1 MSQPSE
7 STTGLDAAFLAR
19 QKARL
24 EALRDQLVAE
34 ADAAGSDERRLQ
46 DESIDEVRDDADS
59 AETMAM
65 QENDEATYRRNI
77 ERLKAIRR
85 ALEKIAQGTY
95 GLSDISGE
103 PIARARLE
111 ALPEALD
118 SPDERDAT

>member
-1 MSQPSE
+1 MSQQSE
-7 STTGLDAAFLAR
+7 SRPGLDAAFIAR
-19 QKARL
+19 QKTRL
-24 EALRDQLVAE
+24 EALRDQLVTVAN
-34 ADAAGSDERRLQ
+34 DAGSDEQRLQ
-46 DESIDEVRDDADS
+46 DESVDEVRDSADS

-118 SPDERDAT
+118 SPGERDVT

>member
-24 EALRDQLVAE
+24 EALRDRLVAE

-46 DESIDEVRDDADS
+46 DESIDEVRDSADS

-118 SPDERDAT
+118 SPSERDVT